1 MSKIT
6 KINYNEIKSKK
17 ISENNTMF
25 VIQPLER
32 GMANTLGTSIRRVLL
47 SSIYGVS
54 SFATKISGI
63 SHEYAPIPG
72 VDVDVITLLS
82 NLSQIKFK
90 YDAEVFGEDA
100 IIKIHYKNEVEGPV
114 KVSDLSIPSELELA
128 TSALKD
134 MVIANVAKK
143 GALEFEV
150 FLRADR
156 GYYDSD
162 YNKILIKENSS
173 KMDSKIK
180 SGSFIAMDSNFS
192 PIIRVSTSVEE
203 LNTPSYA
210 VQEKLEL
217 SIETNGA
224 IDAKTALSQAGEIMI
239 AHMQIIG
246 DVKNLDLNNIFED
259 ESPKKEDSKFE
270 LMTIDDLDLT
280 VRSTNGLRRAKI
292 SKVSELISLSES
304 ELKNINSIGEKSVN
318 EIVAKLE
325 ELKIILNKGDE

>member
-1 MSKIT
+1 MPKIT

-17 ISENNTMF
+17 ISENNTTF

-47 SSIYGVS
+47 SSIYGVA
-54 SFATKISGI
+54 SFAAKISGI
-63 SHEYAPIPG
+63 SHEYAPIAG

-82 NLSQIKFK
+82 NLSLIKFN
-90 YDAEVFGEDA
+90 YNPEVFQEDT
-100 IIKIHYKNEVEGPV
+100 IIKVYFKNENEGV
-114 KVSDLSIPSELELA
+114 IKVSDLNIPSELTLS
-128 TSALKD
+128 TSGD
-134 MVIANVAKK
+134 MVIANAAKK
-143 GALEFEV
+143 GALEFEL

-162 YNKILIKENSS
+162 FNKIIIKESSS

-180 SGSFIAMDSNFS
+180 SGSFIAIDSNFS
-192 PIIRVSTSVEE
+192 PIVKVSTNVEE
-203 LNTPSYA
+203 LNTSSYA
-210 VQEKLEL
+210 VQEKLEFT
-217 SIETNGA
+217 IETNGT
-224 IDAKTALSQAGEIMI
+224 IEAKDALSQAGEIMI
-239 AHMQIIG
+239 AHMQVIG
-246 DVKNLDLNNIFED
+246 NIENLDLNNIFED
-259 ESPKKEDSKFE
+259 ETPKKEDSKFE
-270 LMTIDDLDLT
+270 SMTIDDLDLT

-325 ELKIILNKGDE
+325 ELKIFLNKGDE

>member
-1 MSKIT
+1 MPKIT

-17 ISENNTMF
+17 ISENNTTF

-82 NLSQIKFK
+82 NLSLIKFN
-90 YDAEVFGEDA
+90 YNPEVFQEDS
-100 IIKIHYKNEVEGPV
+100 IIKIYFKNENEGV
-114 KVSDLSIPSELELA
+114 VRISDLNIPSELTLSSNGD
-128 TSALKD
+128 TI
-134 MVIANVAKK
+134 IANAAKK
-143 GALEFEV
+143 GALEFEL

-162 YNKILIKENSS
+162 FNKIIIKENSS

-192 PIIRVSTSVEE
+192 PIVKVSTNVEE
-203 LNTPSYA
+203 LNTSSYA
-210 VQEKLEL
+210 VQEKLEFT
-217 SIETNGA
+217 IETNGT
-224 IDAKTALSQAGEIMI
+224 IDAKDALSQAGEIMI

-246 DVKNLDLNNIFED
+246 NIENLDLNNIFED
-259 ESPKKEDSKFE
+259 ETPKKEDSKFE
-270 LMTIDDLDLT
+270 SMTIDDLDLT

-325 ELKIILNKGDE
+325 ELKIFLNKGDE

>member
-17 ISENNTMF
+17 ISENNTTF

-32 GMANTLGTSIRRVLL
+32 GMANTLGTSIRRILL

-54 SFATKISGI
+54 SFAAKISGI
-63 SHEYAPIPG
+63 SHEYSPIAG

-82 NLSQIKFK
+82 NLSSIKFNYNK
-90 YDAEVFGEDA
+90 EVFQDDT
-100 IIKIHYKNEVEGPV
+100 IIKINFKNEKEGVV
-114 KVSDLSIPSELELA
+114 KVSDLNIPSELQLA
-128 TSALKD
+128 TSD
-134 MVIANVAKK
+134 DFIIANAAKK
-143 GALEFEV
+143 GALEFEL
-150 FLRADR
+150 FLRSDR

-162 YNKILIKENSS
+162 YNKLIIKENSS

-180 SGSFIAMDSNFS
+180 SGTFIAVDSNFS
-192 PIIRVSTSVEE
+192 PIVKVSVNVEE

-210 VQEKLEL
+210 VQEKLEFT
-217 SIETNGA
+217 IETNGT
-224 IDAKTALSQAGEIMI
+224 IEAKEALSQAGEIMI

-246 DVKNLDLNNIFED
+246 NVENLDLNNIFED
-259 ESPKKEDSKFE
+259 EAPKKEDSKFE
-270 LMTIDDLDLT
+270 AMTIDDLDLT

-325 ELKIILNKGDE
+325 ELKIFLNKGDE

>member
-1 MSKIT
+1 MPKIA

-32 GMANTLGTSIRRVLL
+32 GMANTLGTSIRRILL

-54 SFATKISGI
+54 SFVAKISGI
-63 SHEYAPIPG
+63 SHEYAPIIG
-72 VDVDVITLLS
+72 VDVDVITFLS

-90 YDAEVFGEDA
+90 YNPEVFGDDT
-100 IIKIHYKNEVEGPV
+100 IIKIHYKNDIEGPV
-114 KVSDLSIPSELELA
+114 KVSDLEIPSELELA
-128 TSALKD
+128 TSSMSD

-143 GALEFEV
+143 GALEFEL

-162 YNKILIKENSS
+162 YNKTIIKENIS
-173 KMDSKIK
+173 KIDSKIK
-180 SGSFIAMDSNFS
+180 NGSFIAMDSNFS
-192 PIIRVSTSVEE
+192 PIVRVSTSVEE

-210 VQEKLEL
+210 VQEKLEIC
-217 SIETNGA
+217 IETNGA

-270 LMTIDDLDLT
+270 SMTIDDLDLT

>member
-1 MSKIT
+1 MPKIT

-17 ISENNTMF
+17 ISENNTTF

-47 SSIYGVS
+47 SSIYGVA
-54 SFATKISGI
+54 SFAAKISGI
-63 SHEYAPIPG
+63 SHEYAPISG

-82 NLSQIKFK
+82 NLSLIKFN
-90 YDAEVFGEDA
+90 YNADVFQEDT
-100 IIKIHYKNEVEGPV
+100 IIKVSFKNENEGVV
-114 KVSDLSIPSELELA
+114 KVSDLIIPSELTLA
-128 TSALKD
+128 TNGD

-143 GALEFEV
+143 GALEFEL

-162 YNKILIKENSS
+162 FNKVIIKENSA

-180 SGSFIAMDSNFS
+180 SGSFIAIDSNFS
-192 PIIRVSTSVEE
+192 PIVRVSTYVEE
-203 LNTPSYA
+203 LNTSSYA

-217 SIETNGA
+217 TIETNGT
-224 IDAKTALSQAGEIMI
+224 IEAKDALSQAGEIMI

-246 DVKNLDLNNIFED
+246 NIENLDLNNIFED
-259 ESPKKEDSKFE
+259 ETPKKEDSKFE
-270 LMTIDDLDLT
+270 SMTIDDLDLT

-325 ELKIILNKGDE
+325 ELKIFLNKGDE

>member
-1 MSKIT
+1 MPKIT

-17 ISENNTMF
+17 ISENNTTF
-25 VIQPLER
+25 IIQPLER

-54 SFATKISGI
+54 SFAAKISGI
-63 SHEYAPIPG
+63 SHEYSPIAG

-82 NLSQIKFK
+82 NLSLIKFN
-90 YDAEVFGEDA
+90 YNSDVFQEDT
-100 IIKIHYKNEVEGPV
+100 IIKIYFKNEKEGVV
-114 KVSDLSIPSELELA
+114 KVSDLNIPSELQLA
-128 TSALKD
+128 TSGD
-134 MVIANVAKK
+134 FVIANAVKK
-143 GALEFEV
+143 GELEIEL

-162 YNKILIKENSS
+162 YNKIIIKENIS

-180 SGSFIAMDSNFS
+180 IGTIIAMDSNFS
-192 PIIRVSTSVEE
+192 PIVKVSTNVEE
-203 LNTPSYA
+203 LNTSSYA
-210 VQEKLEL
+210 VQEKLEFT
-217 SIETNGA
+217 IETNGT
-224 IDAKTALSQAGEIMI
+224 IEAKEALSQAGEIMI
-239 AHMQIIG
+239 AHMQVIG
-246 DVKNLDLNNIFED
+246 NIENLDLHNIFED
-259 ESPKKEDSKFE
+259 ETPKKEDSKFE

-325 ELKIILNKGDE
+325 ELKIVLNKGDE

>member
-17 ISENNTMF
+17 ISDNNTMF
-25 VIQPLER
+25 VVQPLER
-32 GMANTLGTSIRRVLL
+32 GMANTLGTSIRRILL

-72 VDVDVITLLS
+72 VDVDVITFLS
-82 NLSQIKFK
+82 NLSSIKFK
-90 YDAEVFGEDA
+90 YNPEVFKDDT
-100 IIKIHYKNEVEGPV
+100 IIKIHYKNDSEGAV
-114 KVSDLSIPSELELA
+114 KVGDLSIPSELELV
-128 TSALKD
+128 TSRD
-134 MVIANVAKK
+134 TVIANVAKK
-143 GALEFEV
+143 GSLEFEL

-162 YNKILIKENSS
+162 FNKTIIKENSS

-180 SGSFIAMDSNFS
+180 SGSFISMDSNFS
-192 PIIRVSTSVEE
+192 PIVRVSTNVEE
-203 LNTPSYA
+203 LNTSSYA

-217 SIETNGA
+217 TIETNGTV
-224 IDAKTALSQAGEIMI
+224 DAKNALSQAGEIMI

-246 DVKNLDLNNIFED
+246 NIENLDLNNIFED

-270 LMTIDDLDLT
+270 SMTIDDLDLT

>member
-1 MSKIT
+1 MPKIT

-32 GMANTLGTSIRRVLL
+32 GMANTLGTSIRRILL
-47 SSIYGVS
+47 SSIYGIS
-54 SFATKISGI
+54 SFAAKINGI

-82 NLSQIKFK
+82 NLSLIKFK
-90 YDAEVFGEDA
+90 YNPEVFNDDT
-100 IIKIHYKNEVEGPV
+100 IIKIYFKNDNEGVV
-114 KVSDLSIPSELELA
+114 KVGDLNIPPELELA
-128 TSALKD
+128 TNGD
-134 MVIANVAKK
+134 VVIANVAKK
-143 GALEFEV
+143 GALEFEL

-162 YNKILIKENSS
+162 FNKTIIKENSS

-180 SGSFIAMDSNFS
+180 VGSFISMDSNFS
-192 PIIRVSTSVEE
+192 PIVKVSTNVEE
-203 LNTPSYA
+203 LNTSSHA
-210 VQEKLEL
+210 VQEKLEFT
-217 SIETNGA
+217 IETNGT
-224 IDAKTALSQAGEIMI
+224 IDAKNALSQAGEIMI

-246 DVKNLDLNNIFED
+246 NIENLDLNNIFED
-259 ESPKKEDSKFE
+259 EAPKKEDSKFE
-270 LMTIDDLDLT
+270 SMTIDDLDLT

>member
-25 VIQPLER
+25 VVQPLER

-54 SFATKISGI
+54 SFAAKISGI

-82 NLSQIKFK
+82 NLSLIKFK
-90 YDAEVFGEDA
+90 YNPEIFQDDT
-100 IIKIHYKNEVEGPV
+100 IIKIYYKNDNEGAI
-114 KVSDLSIPSELELA
+114 KVNDLSIPSELELA
-128 TSALKD
+128 TNGD

-143 GALEFEV
+143 GALEFEL

-162 YNKILIKENSS
+162 FNKTIIKENSS

-180 SGSFIAMDSNFS
+180 SGSFISIDSNFS
-192 PIIRVSTSVEE
+192 PIVRVSTNVEE

-210 VQEKLEL
+210 VQEKLEFT
-217 SIETNGA
+217 IETNGTV
-224 IDAKTALSQAGEIMI
+224 DAKSALSQAGEIMI

-246 DVKNLDLNNIFED
+246 NIENLDLNNIFED

>member
-17 ISENNTMF
+17 ISENNTTF

-47 SSIYGVS
+47 SSIFGIS
-54 SFATKISGI
+54 SFAAKINGI
-63 SHEYAPIPG
+63 THEYAPIPG
-72 VDVDVITLLS
+72 VSVDVITLLS
-82 NLSQIKFK
+82 NLSLIKFNYNK
-90 YDAEVFGEDA
+90 ELFQNEE
-100 IIKIHYKNEVEGPV
+100 IIKIYFKNEKEGPV
-114 KVSDLSIPSELELA
+114 KVSDLNIPSELKLA
-128 TSALKD
+128 SND
-134 MVIANVAKK
+134 DVVIADAAKK
-143 GALEFEV
+143 GALEFEL

-162 YNKILIKENSS
+162 FNKLIIKKNSAN
-173 KMDSKIK
+173 MDSKIK

-192 PIIRVSTSVEE
+192 PIVRVSTNVEE
-203 LNTPSYA
+203 LNTSSYA
-210 VQEKLEL
+210 VQEKLEFT
-217 SIETNGA
+217 IETNGT
-224 IDAKTALSQAGEIMI
+224 IDAKEALSQAGEIMI
-239 AHMQIIG
+239 AHMQVIG
-246 DVKNLDLNNIFED
+246 NVENLDLNNIFED
-259 ESPKKEDSKFE
+259 EAPKKENSKFE
-270 LMTIDDLDLT
+270 TMTIDDLDLT

-325 ELKIILNKGDE
+325 ELKIFLNKGDE

>member
-1 MSKIT
+1 MAKIT

-17 ISENNTMF
+17 ISENNTTF

-54 SFATKISGI
+54 SFAAKINGI

-82 NLSQIKFK
+82 NLSLIQFN
-90 YDAEVFGEDA
+90 YNPEVFQEDT
-100 IIKIHYKNEVEGPV
+100 IIKIYFKNENEGVV
-114 KVSDLSIPSELELA
+114 KVSDLNIPSELTL
-128 TSALKD
+128 SSNGD
-134 MVIANVAKK
+134 VVIANAAKK
-143 GALEFEV
+143 GALEFEL

-162 YNKILIKENSS
+162 FNKVIIKENNS

-192 PIIRVSTSVEE
+192 PIVKVSTNVEE
-203 LNTPSYA
+203 LNTSSYA
-210 VQEKLEL
+210 VQEKLEFT
-217 SIETNGA
+217 IETNGT
-224 IDAKTALSQAGEIMI
+224 IEAKDALSQAGEIMI

-246 DVKNLDLNNIFED
+246 NIENLDLNNIFED
-259 ESPKKEDSKFE
+259 ETPKKEDSKFE
-270 LMTIDDLDLT
+270 SMTIDDLDLT

-325 ELKIILNKGDE
+325 ELKIFLNKGDE

>member
-1 MSKIT
+1 MPKIT

-17 ISENNTMF
+17 ISENNTTF

-82 NLSQIKFK
+82 NLSLIKFN
-90 YDAEVFGEDA
+90 YNPEVFQEDS
-100 IIKIHYKNEVEGPV
+100 IIKIYFKNENEGV
-114 KVSDLSIPSELELA
+114 VRISDLNIPSELTLSSNGD
-128 TSALKD
+128 T
-134 MVIANVAKK
+134 VIANAAKK
-143 GALEFEV
+143 GALEFEL

-162 YNKILIKENSS
+162 FNKIIIKENSS

-192 PIIRVSTSVEE
+192 PIVKVSTNVEE
-203 LNTPSYA
+203 LNTSSYA
-210 VQEKLEL
+210 VQEKLEFT
-217 SIETNGA
+217 IETNGT
-224 IDAKTALSQAGEIMI
+224 IDAKDALSQAGEIMI

-246 DVKNLDLNNIFED
+246 NIENLDLNNIFED
-259 ESPKKEDSKFE
+259 ETPKKEDSKFE
-270 LMTIDDLDLT
+270 SMTIDDLDLT

-325 ELKIILNKGDE
+325 ELKIFLNKGDE